1 MVVYDLIEFSK
12 VLRKRLLTARTD
24 DIAKEIA
31 IEIKCATHP
40 DGKLLTVLE
49 KDKVIKYIKYNPV
62 NDGSGRIVLQETDNS
77 EFLKLVAIVDSIVRS
92 GR

>member
-62 NDGSGRIVLQETDNS
+62 TMGQVVSYCRKQITLN
-77 EFLKLVAIVDSIVRS
+77 FLNWLLSSIVS
-92 GR
+92 

>member
-24 DIAKEIA
+24 DIAKE
-31 IEIKCATHP
+31 CATHP

-92 GR
+92 GK